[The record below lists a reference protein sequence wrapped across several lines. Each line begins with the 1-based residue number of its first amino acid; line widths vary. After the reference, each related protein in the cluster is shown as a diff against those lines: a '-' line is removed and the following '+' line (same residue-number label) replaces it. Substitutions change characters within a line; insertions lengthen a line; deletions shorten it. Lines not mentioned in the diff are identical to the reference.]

1 MYIVYMQKYFSLRLW
16 NTTAYLLRIPF
27 QYNFHMLNY
36 TCCLHCIYWA
46 LQSSTPVSRMLSELQ
61 NFKNLCSF
69 DQLTA
74 CVSLGKKWKKSGLDA
89 KYVGQI

>member
-1 MYIVYMQKYFSLRLW
+1 
-16 NTTAYLLRIPF
+16 
-27 QYNFHMLNY
+27 
-36 TCCLHCIYWA
+36 
-46 LQSSTPVSRMLSELQ
+46 MLSELQ